1 MVMTNVAI
9 ESGPVEIVD
18 LPIDSMVIFHSYVNV
33 YQRVVTKYNQITK
46 SYSWL
51 VVEPPPR
58 KMMEFV
64 SWDDDIPK

>member
-1 MVMTNVAI
+1 MMVYPLVICCIAMENGLFF
-9 ESGPVEIVD
+9 SVD

-64 SWDDDIPK
+64 S